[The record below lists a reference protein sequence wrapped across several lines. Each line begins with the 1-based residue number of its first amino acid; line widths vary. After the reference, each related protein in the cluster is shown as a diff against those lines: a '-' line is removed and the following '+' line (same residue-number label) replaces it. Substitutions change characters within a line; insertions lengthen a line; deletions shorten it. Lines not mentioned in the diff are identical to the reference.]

1 MIPTT
6 RNNSC
11 SNMFSLHFM
20 LYRGNLDYFSN
31 SVGGVC
37 CVKQVAELLSMVTV
51 VSRVNGG
58 LELFEARGKNW
69 YALYN

>member
-1 MIPTT
+1 
-6 RNNSC
+6 
-11 SNMFSLHFM
+11 M